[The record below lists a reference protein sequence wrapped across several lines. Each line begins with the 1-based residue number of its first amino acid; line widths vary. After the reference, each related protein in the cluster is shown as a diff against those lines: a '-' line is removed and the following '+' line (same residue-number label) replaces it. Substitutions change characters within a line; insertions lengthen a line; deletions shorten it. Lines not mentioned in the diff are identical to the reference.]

1 VPRFSSLSQLL
12 TMLLKKVTGLSET
25 EDFKLNEEQ
34 LEAFNRLKWYW
45 YGHLGWLYLSSGRI

>member
-1 VPRFSSLSQLL
+1 
-12 TMLLKKVTGLSET
+12 MLLKKVTGLSET